1 MVGAMFSRMTISKP
15 KIGITLI
22 LIAIPLLCASNERLR
37 MNEIQFI
44 GSHNSYKQQMPSL
57 YFWLLRLIDGEGAKA
72 LEYWHPPI
80 ADQLELGLRKL
91 ELDFFYDAVSGEFPV
106 GHIQVIDMGTSCTS
120 LRACLQEIRQWSD
133 RNPHHVPI
141 WISFNL
147 KDQAIPLLPDPQ
159 LFTPEVLTDID
170 LAVEEIIGD
179 RLIYPRDVVDREWPL
194 LAESRGKILL
204 VLDEGG
210 EKRDWYLKDWQDR
223 PMFVPVDEGHEAA
236 AIMIIND
243 PVRDFDRIRSLV
255 KQGYLVRT
263 RADSGTQEARN
274 NDTVRRNKAFQSGAQ
289 AISTDYYLLTNP
301 FDSEYR
307 VSIEGGIRCN
317 PVLISENC
325 SVLEK
330 KLNQT

>member
-1 MVGAMFSRMTISKP
+1 MVGAMFSRMTILKL
-15 KIGITLI
+15 KTGLI
-22 LIAIPLLCASNERLR
+22 LVLIAIPLLCTSYEQLR
-37 MNEIQFI
+37 MNEIQFL

-57 YFWLLRLIDGEGAKA
+57 YFWLLRLIDVEGAKA

>member
-1 MVGAMFSRMTISKP
+1 MVGAMFSRMTISKL

-44 GSHNSYKQQMPSL
+44 GSHNSYKQQMPTL

-325 SVLEK
+325 PVLEK

>member
-1 MVGAMFSRMTISKP
+1 MVGAMFSRMTISKL

-44 GSHNSYKQQMPSL
+44 GSHNSYKQQMPTL

-330 KLNQT
+330 N

>member
-44 GSHNSYKQQMPSL
+44 GSHNSYKQQMPTL

>member
-1 MVGAMFSRMTISKP
+1 MVGAMFSRMTISKL

-106 GHIQVIDMGTSCTS
+106 GHIQVIDMETSCTS

-159 LFTPEVLTDID
+159 LFTPEALTNID

-179 RLIYPRDVVDREWPL
+179 RLIYPRDVVGREWPL

>member
-1 MVGAMFSRMTISKP
+1 MR
-15 KIGITLI
+15 
-22 LIAIPLLCASNERLR
+22 
-37 MNEIQFI
+37 
-44 GSHNSYKQQMPSL
+44 
-57 YFWLLRLIDGEGAKA
+57 
-72 LEYWHPPI
+72 
-80 ADQLELGLRKL
+80 
-91 ELDFFYDAVSGEFPV
+91 
-106 GHIQVIDMGTSCTS
+106 
-120 LRACLQEIRQWSD
+120 
-133 RNPHHVPI
+133 
-141 WISFNL
+141 
-147 KDQAIPLLPDPQ
+147 DPQ

-325 SVLEK
+325 PVLEK

>member
-1 MVGAMFSRMTISKP
+1 MTISKL

-330 KLNQT
+330 N

>member
-1 MVGAMFSRMTISKP
+1 MVGAMFSRMTILKL

-243 PVRDFDRIRSLV
+243 PVKDFDRIRSLV

>member
-1 MVGAMFSRMTISKP
+1 MVGAMFSRMTISKL

-44 GSHNSYKQQMPSL
+44 GSHNSYKQQMPTL

-255 KQGYLVRT
+255 EQGYLVRT

-274 NDTVRRNKAFQSGAQ
+274 NETVRRNKAFQSGAQ

>member
-1 MVGAMFSRMTISKP
+1 MVGAMFSRMTILKL
-15 KIGITLI
+15 KTGLTLL
-22 LIAIPLLCASNERLR
+22 LIAIPLLCTSNEQLR

-44 GSHNSYKQQMPSL
+44 GSHNSYKQQMPFL
-57 YFWLLRLIDGEGAKA
+57 YFWSLHLIDGEGAKA

-223 PMFVPVDEGHEAA
+223 PMFVAVDEGHEAA

>member
-1 MVGAMFSRMTISKP
+1 MVGAMFSRMTILKL
-15 KIGITLI
+15 KTGLI
-22 LIAIPLLCASNERLR
+22 LVLIAIPLLCTSNEQLR

-91 ELDFFYDAVSGEFPV
+91 ELDFFYEAVSGEFPV
-106 GHIQVIDMGTSCTS
+106 GHIQVIDMETSCTS

-133 RNPHHVPI
+133 QNPDHVPI

-147 KDQAIPLLPDPQ
+147 KDQAIPLLPNPQ
-159 LFTPEVLTDID
+159 LFTPQALTSID
-170 LAVEEIIGD
+170 VIVEEIIGD

-204 VLDEGG
+204 ILDEGG
-210 EKRDWYLKDWQDR
+210 EKRDWYLKGWQDR
-223 PMFVPVDEGHEAA
+223 PMFVSVDEDHEAA

-263 RADSGTQEARN
+263 RADSGTQEARS

-289 AISTDYYLLTNP
+289 AISTDYFLSTNP
-301 FDSEYR
+301 FDSTYS
-307 VSIEGGIRCN
+307 VSIQAGIRCN

-325 SVLEK
+325 PVLE
-330 KLNQT
+330 

>member
-1 MVGAMFSRMTISKP
+1 MAGAMFSGMTISLFKT
-15 KIGITLI
+15 GLTCLLI
-22 LIAIPLLCASNERLR
+22 LLPLLCTSKEQVR

-44 GSHNSYKQQMPSL
+44 GSHNSYKQQMPFF

-106 GHIQVIDMGTSCTS
+106 GHIQVIDMETSCTS
-120 LRACLQEIRQWSD
+120 LRACLREIRQWSD
-133 RNPHHVPI
+133 RNPDHVPI

-159 LFTPEVLTDID
+159 LFTPQALTSID
-170 LAVEEIIGD
+170 VIVKEIIGD

-204 VLDEGG
+204 ILDEGG
-210 EKRDWYLKDWQDR
+210 EKRDWYLKGWRDR
-223 PMFVPVDEGHEAA
+223 PMFVSVDEDHEAA

-243 PVRDFDRIRSLV
+243 PVRDFDRIKSLV

-263 RADSGTQEARN
+263 RADSGTQEARS
-274 NDTVRRNKAFQSGAQ
+274 NDTVRRNKAFQSGSQ
-289 AISTDYYLLTNP
+289 AISTDYFLATNP
-301 FDSEYR
+301 FDSKYR
-307 VSIEGGIRCN
+307 VNIEGEIRCN

-325 SVLEK
+325 SVLE
-330 KLNQT
+330 

>member
-1 MVGAMFSRMTISKP
+1 MVGAMFSRMTISKL

-236 AIMIIND
+236 AIMMIND

>member
-1 MVGAMFSRMTISKP
+1 MVGAMFSRMTISKL

-91 ELDFFYDAVSGEFPV
+91 ELDFFYEAVSGEFPV
-106 GHIQVIDMGTSCTS
+106 GHIQVIDMETSCTS

-330 KLNQT
+330 N

>member
-1 MVGAMFSRMTISKP
+1 MVGAMFSRMTILKL
-15 KIGITLI
+15 KTGLTLI
-22 LIAIPLLCASNERLR
+22 LIAIPLLCTSNERLR

-72 LEYWHPPI
+72 LQYWHPPI

-106 GHIQVIDMGTSCTS
+106 GHIQVIDMETSCTS

-133 RNPHHVPI
+133 RNPDHVPI

-159 LFTPEVLTDID
+159 LFTPQALTSID
-170 LAVEEIIGD
+170 LIVKEIIGD

-204 VLDEGG
+204 ILDEGG
-210 EKRDWYLKDWQDR
+210 EKRDWYLKGWQDR
-223 PMFVPVDEGHEAA
+223 PMFVSVDEDHEAA

-263 RADSGTQEARN
+263 RADSGTQEARS

-289 AISTDYYLLTNP
+289 AISTDYFLPTNP
-301 FDSEYR
+301 FDSRYS
-307 VSIEGGIRCN
+307 VSIQAGIRCN

-325 SVLEK
+325 PVLE
-330 KLNQT
+330 

>member
-1 MVGAMFSRMTISKP
+1 MVGAMFSRMTISKL

-44 GSHNSYKQQMPSL
+44 GSHNSYKQQMPTL

-120 LRACLQEIRQWSD
+120 LRACLQKIRQWSD

>member
-210 EKRDWYLKDWQDR
+210 EKRDWYIKDWQDR

-317 PVLISENC
+317 PVLISGNC

-330 KLNQT
+330 N

>member
-1 MVGAMFSRMTISKP
+1 MVGAMFSRMTISKL

-274 NDTVRRNKAFQSGAQ
+274 NATVRRNKAFQSGAQ

>member
-1 MVGAMFSRMTISKP
+1 MVGAMFSRMTILKL
-15 KIGITLI
+15 KTGLTLI
-22 LIAIPLLCASNERLR
+22 LIAIPLLCTSNEQLR

-44 GSHNSYKQQMPSL
+44 GSHNSYKQQMPSFYL
-57 YFWLLRLIDGEGAKA
+57 WLLRLIDGEGAKA

-91 ELDFFYDAVSGEFPV
+91 ELDFFYEAVSGEFPV
-106 GHIQVIDMGTSCTS
+106 GHIQVIDMETSCTS

-133 RNPHHVPI
+133 QNPDHVPI

-147 KDQAIPLLPDPQ
+147 KDQAIPLLPNPQ
-159 LFTPEVLTDID
+159 LFTPQALTSID
-170 LAVEEIIGD
+170 VIVEEIIGD

-204 VLDEGG
+204 ILDEGG
-210 EKRDWYLKDWQDR
+210 EKRDWYLKGWQDR
-223 PMFVPVDEGHEAA
+223 PMFVSVDEDHEAA

-263 RADSGTQEARN
+263 RADSGTQEARS

-289 AISTDYYLLTNP
+289 AISTDYFLSTNP
-301 FDSEYR
+301 FDSTYS
-307 VSIEGGIRCN
+307 VIIQAGIRCN

-325 SVLEK
+325 PVLE
-330 KLNQT
+330 

>member
-1 MVGAMFSRMTISKP
+1 MVGAMFSRMTISKL

-330 KLNQT
+330 N

>member
-1 MVGAMFSRMTISKP
+1 VVGAMFSRMTILKL
-15 KIGITLI
+15 KTGLTLI
-22 LIAIPLLCASNERLR
+22 LIAIPLLCTSNEQLR

-44 GSHNSYKQQMPSL
+44 GSHNSYKQQMPSF

-91 ELDFFYDAVSGEFPV
+91 ELDFFYEAVSGEFPV
-106 GHIQVIDMGTSCTS
+106 GHIQVIDMETSCTS

-133 RNPHHVPI
+133 QNPDHVPI

-147 KDQAIPLLPDPQ
+147 KDQAIPLLPNPQ
-159 LFTPEVLTDID
+159 LFTPQALTSID
-170 LAVEEIIGD
+170 VIVEEIIGD

-204 VLDEGG
+204 ILDEGG
-210 EKRDWYLKDWQDR
+210 EKRDWYLKGWQDR
-223 PMFVPVDEGHEAA
+223 PMFVSVDEDHDAA

-263 RADSGTQEARN
+263 RADSGTQEARS

-289 AISTDYYLLTNP
+289 AISTDYFLSTNP
-301 FDSEYR
+301 FDSTYS
-307 VSIEGGIRCN
+307 VSIQAGIRCN

-325 SVLEK
+325 PVLE
-330 KLNQT
+330 

>member
-1 MVGAMFSRMTISKP
+1 MVGAMFSRMTISKL

-44 GSHNSYKQQMPSL
+44 GSHNSYKQQMPTL

-274 NDTVRRNKAFQSGAQ
+274 NDTVRGNKAFQSGAQ

>member
-1 MVGAMFSRMTISKP
+1 MVGAMFSRMTISKL

-44 GSHNSYKQQMPSL
+44 GSHNSYKQQMPTL

-223 PMFVPVDEGHEAA
+223 PMFVSVDEGHEAA

>member
-1 MVGAMFSRMTISKP
+1 MVGAMFSRMTISKLR
-15 KIGITLI
+15 IGITLI

-44 GSHNSYKQQMPSL
+44 GSHNSYKQQMPTL

>member
-1 MVGAMFSRMTISKP
+1 MVGAMFSRMTISKL

-44 GSHNSYKQQMPSL
+44 GSHNSYKQQMPTL

-159 LFTPEVLTDID
+159 LFTPEALTNID

>member
-1 MVGAMFSRMTISKP
+1 MVGAMFSRMTISKL

>member
-1 MVGAMFSRMTISKP
+1 MVGAMFSRMTISKL

-179 RLIYPRDVVDREWPL
+179 RLIYPRDVVGREWPL

-223 PMFVPVDEGHEAA
+223 PMFISVDEGHEAA
-236 AIMIIND
+236 AVMIIND

-330 KLNQT
+330 N

>member
-1 MVGAMFSRMTISKP
+1 MVGAMFSRMTILKL
-15 KIGITLI
+15 KTGLI
-22 LIAIPLLCASNERLR
+22 LVLIAIPLLCTSYEQLR
-37 MNEIQFI
+37 MNEIQFL

>member
-1 MVGAMFSRMTISKP
+1 MVGAMFSRMTILKL

-325 SVLEK
+325 PVLEK